1 MGFLDG
7 LLNAFLKATDPRP
20 RYTEARCLLYKNSV
34 GGCDKCYGV
43 CPKGAVRL
51 EGWRVELDEVLC
63 TGCGLCT
70 GVCPGIALEY
80 PLGAIQEALIRGK
93 GKLRCSK
100 AEGKGEE
107 VLCLGRLTPGRLA
120 EAGSRFGKVVLAR
133 GDCEACRIGGPEV
146 PERLARMAEEAR
158 RYFPVEVEVVEG
170 ELPGERVG
178 RRELFQALLGSAKR
192 TAADL
197 VPELPLPALEEERE
211 GELPAELRL
220 RRLAASRAPEVRW
233 PRIRVEEGCTL
244 CPVCTNVC
252 PTEAVRRVRE
262 GEEYVLYL
270 QVAACTGCGACVE
283 SCPPQVIRLE
293 EAPKEEV
300 GKELLL
306 FRGKPPWYDL

>member
-107 VLCLGRLTPGRLA
+107 VLCLGRLTPGLLA

-178 RRELFQALLGSAKR
+178 RRELFQVLLGSAKR

-197 VPELPLPALEEERE
+197 VPELPLPALEEEKE

>member
-107 VLCLGRLTPGRLA
+107 VLCLGRLTPGLLA

-178 RRELFQALLGSAKR
+178 RRELFQALLGRAKR

>member
-1 MGFLDG
+1 MGFLDN
-7 LLNAFLKATDPRP
+7 LLSAFLKATDPRP

-34 GGCDKCYGV
+34 GGCDRCYQA

-51 EGWRVELDEVLC
+51 EGWRVELDEALC

-70 GVCPGIALEY
+70 GVCPGVALEY
-80 PLGAIQEALIRGK
+80 PLGGIQEALIRGK
-93 GKLRCSK
+93 GQIRCSK

-107 VLCLGRLTPGRLA
+107 VLCLGRLTPGLLA

-133 GDCEACRIGGPEV
+133 GACASCRIGGPSV
-146 PERLARMAEEAR
+146 PEHLERMAEEAR
-158 RYFPVEVEVVEG
+158 RYHPLEVEVVEG
-170 ELPGERVG
+170 PLPGEPVG

-197 VPELPLPALEEERE
+197 VPELPLPAPEEEK
-211 GELPAELRL
+211 GLPPELRL
-220 RRLAASRAPEVRW
+220 RRLAAERAFEVRW

-252 PTEAVRRVRE
+252 PTGAVQRVRE

-270 QVAACTGCGACVE
+270 QVEACTGCGACVA

-293 EAPKEEV
+293 EASKEEL
-300 GKELLL
+300 GELEL

>member
-1 MGFLDG
+1 
-7 LLNAFLKATDPRP
+7 
-20 RYTEARCLLYKNSV
+20 
-34 GGCDKCYGV
+34 
-43 CPKGAVRL
+43 
-51 EGWRVELDEVLC
+51 
-63 TGCGLCT
+63 
-70 GVCPGIALEY
+70 
-80 PLGAIQEALIRGK
+80 
-93 GKLRCSK
+93 
-100 AEGKGEE
+100 
-107 VLCLGRLTPGRLA
+107 
-120 EAGSRFGKVVLAR
+120 
-133 GDCEACRIGGPEV
+133 
-146 PERLARMAEEAR
+146 MAEEAR

-270 QVAACTGCGACVE
+270 QVAACTGCGGCGE

>member
-1 MGFLDG
+1 MGLLDN

-20 RYTEARCLLYKNSV
+20 RYTESRCLLYKNSV
-34 GGCDKCYGV
+34 GGCDRCYQV
-43 CPKGAVRL
+43 CPQGAVRL

-70 GVCPGIALEY
+70 GVCPGVALEY

-93 GKLRCSK
+93 GQIRCSK

-107 VLCLGRLTPGRLA
+107 VLCLGRLTPGLLA

-133 GDCEACRIGGPEV
+133 GDCASCRIGGPSV
-146 PERLARMAEEAR
+146 PEHLERMAEEAR
-158 RYFPVEVEVVEG
+158 RYHPVEVEVVAG
-170 ELPGERVG
+170 SLPGEPVG
-178 RRELFQALLGSAKR
+178 RRELFQALLGSARR

-197 VPELPLPALEEERE
+197 VPELPLPAPEEEK
-211 GELPAELRL
+211 GLPPELRL
-220 RRLAASRAPEVRW
+220 RLLAARRASEVRW

-252 PTEAVRRVRE
+252 PTGAVRRVRE

-270 QVAACTGCGACVE
+270 QVEACTGCGACVE

-293 EAPKEEV
+293 EAPKELLGQEV
-300 GKELLL
+300 EL

>member
-1 MGFLDG
+1 MGLLDN

-34 GGCDKCYGV
+34 GGCDRCYQA

-80 PLGAIQEALIRGK
+80 PLGGLQEALIRGK
-93 GKLRCSK
+93 GQIRCSK

-107 VLCLGRLTPGRLA
+107 VLCLGRLTPGLLA

-133 GDCEACRIGGPEV
+133 GDCASCRIGGPSV
-146 PERLARMAEEAR
+146 PEHLQRMAEEAR
-158 RYFPVEVEVVEG
+158 RYHPVEVEVIQG
-170 ELPGERVG
+170 ELPGEKVG
-178 RRELFQALLGSAKR
+178 RRELFQALMGSARR

-197 VPELPLPALEEERE
+197 VPELPLPEEPEPK
-211 GELPAELRL
+211 GLPAELRL
-220 RRLAASRAPEVRW
+220 RFLAASRAEAVRW
-233 PRIRVEEGCTL
+233 PKIQVEEGCTL

-252 PTEAVRRVRE
+252 PTEAVYRVRE
-262 GEEYVLYL
+262 GEEYVLCL
-270 QVAACTGCGACVE
+270 KVEACTGCGACVE

-293 EAPKEEV
+293 EAPKAEV
-300 GKELLL
+300 GEELELY
-306 FRGKPPWYDL
+306 RGKPPWYDL

>member
-1 MGFLDG
+1 MGFLDN
-7 LLNAFLKATDPRP
+7 LLQAFLKATDPRP

-34 GGCDKCYGV
+34 GGCDRCHQA

-70 GVCPGIALEY
+70 GVCPGVALEF
-80 PLGAIQEALIRGK
+80 PLGGVQEALIRGK
-93 GKLRCSK
+93 GQLRCSK

-107 VLCLGRLTPGRLA
+107 VLCLGRLTPGLLA
-120 EAGSRFGKVVLAR
+120 EAGSRFGRVVLAR
-133 GDCEACRIGGPEV
+133 GACEGCRIGGASV
-146 PERLARMAEEAR
+146 PEHLERMAAEAR
-158 RYFPVEVEVVEG
+158 RYFPVEVEVRQG
-170 ELPGERVG
+170 ELPGEKVG
-178 RRELFQALLGSAKR
+178 RRELFQALMGSAKR

-197 VPELPLPALEEERE
+197 VPELPLPQEPEEK
-211 GELPAELRL
+211 GLPAELRL
-220 RRLAASRAPEVRW
+220 RALAASRSPGVRW

-252 PTEAVRRVRE
+252 PTEAVSRVRE
-262 GEEYVLYL
+262 GEEYVLRL
-270 QVAACTGCGACVE
+270 RVAACTGCGACVE

-293 EAPKEEV
+293 EAPKDLLGEEV
-300 GKELLL
+300 EL

>member
-1 MGFLDG
+1 MG
-7 LLNAFLKATDPRP
+7 LLDNLLSAFLKATDPRP

-34 GGCDKCYGV
+34 GGCDRCYQV
-43 CPKGAVRL
+43 CPRGAVRL
-51 EGWRVELDEVLC
+51 EGWRVELDEALC

-70 GVCPGIALEY
+70 GVCPGVALEY
-80 PLGAIQEALIRGK
+80 PLGGIQEALIRGK
-93 GKLRCSK
+93 GQLRCSK

-107 VLCLGRLTPGRLA
+107 VLCLGRLTPGLLA

-133 GDCEACRIGGPEV
+133 GACVSCRIGGPSV
-146 PERLARMAEEAR
+146 PEHLERMAEEAR
-158 RYFPVEVEVVEG
+158 RYHPVEVEVVEG
-170 ELPGERVG
+170 PLPGEPVG

-197 VPELPLPALEEERE
+197 VPELPLPAPEEEK
-211 GELPAELRL
+211 GLPPELRL
-220 RRLAASRAPEVRW
+220 RRLAAERAFEVRW

-252 PTEAVRRVRE
+252 PTGAVRRVRE

-270 QVAACTGCGACVE
+270 QVETCTGCGACVE

-293 EAPKEEV
+293 EASKEEL
-300 GKELLL
+300 GELEL

>member
-1 MGFLDG
+1 MG
-7 LLNAFLKATDPRP
+7 LLDNLLSAFLKATDPRP

-34 GGCDKCYGV
+34 GGCDRCYQA
-43 CPKGAVRL
+43 CPRGAVRL
-51 EGWRVELDEVLC
+51 EGWRVELDEALC

-70 GVCPGIALEY
+70 GVCPGVALEY
-80 PLGAIQEALIRGK
+80 PLGGIQEALIRGK
-93 GKLRCSK
+93 GQLRCSK

-107 VLCLGRLTPGRLA
+107 VLCLGRLTPGLLA

-133 GDCEACRIGGPEV
+133 GACVSCRIGGPSV
-146 PERLARMAEEAR
+146 PEHLERMAEEAR
-158 RYFPVEVEVVEG
+158 RYHPLEVEVVEG
-170 ELPGERVG
+170 PLPGEPVG

-197 VPELPLPALEEERE
+197 VPELPLPAPEEEK
-211 GELPAELRL
+211 GLPPELRL
-220 RRLAASRAPEVRW
+220 RRLAAERAFEVRW

-252 PTEAVRRVRE
+252 PTGAVRRVRE

-270 QVAACTGCGACVE
+270 QVETCTGCGACVE

-293 EAPKEEV
+293 EASKEEL
-300 GKELLL
+300 GELEL

>member
-1 MGFLDG
+1 MGLLDN

-20 RYTEARCLLYKNSV
+20 RYTESRCLLYKNSV
-34 GGCDKCYGV
+34 GGCDRCYQV
-43 CPKGAVRL
+43 CPQGAVRL

-70 GVCPGIALEY
+70 GVCPGVALEY

-93 GKLRCSK
+93 GQLRCSK

-107 VLCLGRLTPGRLA
+107 VLCLGRLTPGLLA

-133 GDCEACRIGGPEV
+133 GDCASCRIGGPSV
-146 PERLARMAEEAR
+146 PEHLERMAKEAR
-158 RYFPVEVEVVEG
+158 RYHPVEVEVVEG
-170 ELPGERVG
+170 PLPGEPVG
-178 RRELFQALLGSAKR
+178 RRELFQALLGSARR

-197 VPELPLPALEEERE
+197 VPELPLPQE
-211 GELPAELRL
+211 GEEKGLPAELRL
-220 RRLAASRAPEVRW
+220 RLLAARRASEVRW

-252 PTEAVRRVRE
+252 PTGAVRRVRE

-270 QVAACTGCGACVE
+270 QVEACTGCGACVE

-293 EAPKEEV
+293 EAPKELL
-300 GKELLL
+300 GQELEL
-306 FRGKPPWYDL
+306 FRGRPPWYDL

>member
-107 VLCLGRLTPGRLA
+107 VLCLGRLTPGLLA

-178 RRELFQALLGSAKR
+178 RRELFQVLLGSAKR

-197 VPELPLPALEEERE
+197 VPELPLPALEEEKE

-262 GEEYVLYL
+262 GEEYALYL

>member
-43 CPKGAVRL
+43 CPKGAVRP

-107 VLCLGRLTPGRLA
+107 VLCLGRLTPGLLA

-170 ELPGERVG
+170 SFPGKGWAGGSSSRPFWEAPSAPPPTSSPSFPCPLWRRRGKGSFPPSSALGASPQAAPRRSAGPGSGWRRGAPSAPSAPTSAPRRRCGGCG
-178 RRELFQALLGSAKR
+178 RGGVR
-192 TAADL
+192 
-197 VPELPLPALEEERE
+197 PLPPGGGLHGVRGLR
-211 GELPAELRL
+211 GELPAPGDP
-220 RRLAASRAPEVRW
+220 AGGGP
-233 PRIRVEEGCTL
+233 
-244 CPVCTNVC
+244 
-252 PTEAVRRVRE
+252 
-262 GEEYVLYL
+262 
-270 QVAACTGCGACVE
+270 
-283 SCPPQVIRLE
+283 
-293 EAPKEEV
+293 
-300 GKELLL
+300 
-306 FRGKPPWYDL
+306 

>member
-1 MGFLDG
+1 MGFLDN

-34 GGCDKCYGV
+34 GGCDRCYQV
-43 CPKGAVRL
+43 CPKGAVQL
-51 EGWRVELDEVLC
+51 ESFRVELDEVLC

-80 PLGAIQEALIRGK
+80 PLGGMQEALIRGK
-93 GKLRCSK
+93 GQIRCSK

-107 VLCLGRLTPGRLA
+107 VLCLGRLTPGLLA
-120 EAGSRFGKVVLAR
+120 EAGSRFGKLILAR
-133 GDCEACRIGGPEV
+133 GECATCKIGGPSV
-146 PERLARMAEEAR
+146 PEHLQRMVAEAQ
-158 RYFPVEVEVVEG
+158 RYHPVEVEVIQG
-170 ELPGERVG
+170 ELPGEKVG

-197 VPELPLPALEEERE
+197 VPEPPLAAEPEEK
-211 GELPAELRL
+211 GLPAELRL
-220 RRLAASRAPEVRW
+220 RRLAAGRAPGVRW

-252 PTEAVRRVRE
+252 PTEAVYRVRE
-262 GEEYVLYL
+262 GEEYVLRL
-270 QVAACTGCGACVE
+270 KVEACTGCGACVE

-293 EAPKEEV
+293 EASKEEV
-300 GKELLL
+300 TEELELY
-306 FRGKPPWYDL
+306 RGKPPWYDL

>member
-1 MGFLDG
+1 MGLLDN

-34 GGCDKCYGV
+34 GGCDRCYQV
-43 CPKGAVRL
+43 CPRGAVRL
-51 EGWRVELDEVLC
+51 EGWRVELDEALC

-70 GVCPGIALEY
+70 GVCPGVALEY
-80 PLGAIQEALIRGK
+80 PLGGIQEALIRGK
-93 GKLRCSK
+93 GQLRCSK

-107 VLCLGRLTPGRLA
+107 VLCLGRLTPGLLA

-133 GDCEACRIGGPEV
+133 GACVSCRIGGPSV
-146 PERLARMAEEAR
+146 PEHLERMAEEAR
-158 RYFPVEVEVVEG
+158 RYHPLEVEVVEG
-170 ELPGERVG
+170 PLPGEPVG

-197 VPELPLPALEEERE
+197 VPELPLPAPEEEK
-211 GELPAELRL
+211 GLPPELRL
-220 RRLAASRAPEVRW
+220 RRLAAERAFEVRW

-252 PTEAVRRVRE
+252 PTGAVRRVRE

-270 QVAACTGCGACVE
+270 QVETCTGCGACVE

-293 EAPKEEV
+293 EASKEEL
-300 GKELLL
+300 GELEL

>member
-1 MGFLDG
+1 MGLLDN

-34 GGCDKCYGV
+34 GGCDRCYQA
-43 CPKGAVRL
+43 CPRGAVRL

-70 GVCPGIALEY
+70 GVCPGVALEY
-80 PLGAIQEALIRGK
+80 PLGGIQEALIRGK
-93 GKLRCSK
+93 GQLRCSK

-107 VLCLGRLTPGRLA
+107 VLCLGRLTPGLLA

-133 GDCEACRIGGPEV
+133 GACVSCRIGGPSV
-146 PERLARMAEEAR
+146 PEHLERMAEEAR
-158 RYFPVEVEVVEG
+158 RYHPLEVEVVEG
-170 ELPGERVG
+170 PLPGEPVG

-197 VPELPLPALEEERE
+197 VPELPLPAPEEEK
-211 GELPAELRL
+211 GLPPELRL
-220 RRLAASRAPEVRW
+220 RRLAAERAFEVRW

-252 PTEAVRRVRE
+252 PTGAVRRVRE

-270 QVAACTGCGACVE
+270 QVETCTGCRACVE

-293 EAPKEEV
+293 EASKEEL
-300 GKELLL
+300 GELEL

>member
-1 MGFLDG
+1 MGFLDN

-34 GGCDKCYGV
+34 GGCDRCYQA

-51 EGWRVELDEVLC
+51 ESFRVELDEVLC

-70 GVCPGIALEY
+70 GVCPGVALEY
-80 PLGAIQEALIRGK
+80 PLGGIQEALIRGR
-93 GKLRCSK
+93 GQIRCSK

-107 VLCLGRLTPGRLA
+107 VLCLARLTPGLLA

-133 GDCEACRIGGPEV
+133 GDCASCRIGGPAV
-146 PERLARMAEEAR
+146 PEHLGRMVEEAQ
-158 RYFPVEVEVVEG
+158 RYHPVEVEVLQG

-178 RRELFQALLGSAKR
+178 RRELFQALMGSAKR

-197 VPELPLPALEEERE
+197 VPEPPLPAPEEEK
-211 GELPAELRL
+211 GLPAELRL
-220 RRLAASRAPEVRW
+220 RLLAARRASAVRW

-252 PTEAVRRVRE
+252 PTEAVYRVRE
-262 GEEYVLYL
+262 GEEYVLRL
-270 QVAACTGCGACVE
+270 KVEACTGCGACVE

-293 EAPKEEV
+293 EAGREELFQ
-300 GKELLL
+300 ELELY
-306 FRGKPPWYDL
+306 RGRPPWYDL

>member
-1 MGFLDG
+1 MGLLDN

-20 RYTEARCLLYKNSV
+20 RYTESRCLLYKNSV
-34 GGCDKCYGV
+34 GGCDRCYQV
-43 CPKGAVRL
+43 CPQGAVRL

-70 GVCPGIALEY
+70 GVCPGVALEY

-93 GKLRCSK
+93 GQLRCSK

-107 VLCLGRLTPGRLA
+107 VLCLGRLTPGLLA

-133 GDCEACRIGGPEV
+133 GDCASCRIGGPSV
-146 PERLARMAEEAR
+146 PEHLERMAKEAR
-158 RYFPVEVEVVEG
+158 RYHPVEVEVVEG
-170 ELPGERVG
+170 PLPGEPVG
-178 RRELFQALLGSAKR
+178 RRELFQALLGSARR

-197 VPELPLPALEEERE
+197 VPELPLPQE
-211 GELPAELRL
+211 GEEKGLPAELRL
-220 RRLAASRAPEVRW
+220 RLLAARRASEVRW

-252 PTEAVRRVRE
+252 PTGAVRRVRE

-270 QVAACTGCGACVE
+270 QVEACTGCGACVE

-300 GKELLL
+300 GQELEL
-306 FRGKPPWYDL
+306 FRGRPPWYDL